1 MKNLILVFSV
11 INCIFLP
18 INFLMMSSLH
28 LILYISHYSVFKVHV
43 FLFYPVWG
51 PRKVLRLFGER
62 SSNETCERKALTF
75 LELSRVRYDVVG
87 LGRLELP
94 TSRLSGVRSNLLS
107 YRPIKQ
113 T

>member
-1 MKNLILVFSV
+1 MTTSEYLARGFYLLKILNEKSFTG
-11 INCIFLP
+11 FLGYQLYLLP

-28 LILYISHYSVFKVHV
+28 LILYFRIVQFSKITLN
-43 FLFYPVWG
+43 FL
-51 PRKVLRLFGER
+51 KEVL
-62 SSNETCERKALTF
+62 
-75 LELSRVRYDVVG
+75 VG